1 MPSILGVIFDHDGTL
16 VDSLPAVVA
25 ATNHA
30 LRDAGLPEDDP
41 ERIVSAMVLA
51 TVPRMGFH
59 AGVSDVGEQQRLARE
74 FYRHFK
80 VYGPGYSALYPGIAD
95 LLVQLAHRGAAMGV
109 VSNNHGDLIRD
120 IMSKLGIGSH
130 FRCSVGEEDMPAPK
144 PDPRGL
150 LRVISDLGLRPWQ
163 CVYVGDSRIDAQV
176 ARAAGVRAFGV
187 TWGISPRDEMEAYG
201 FDLLLDHP
209 REILGA
215 VMALDEETNLE
226 G

>member
-1 MPSILGVIFDHDGTL
+1 MPAILGVIFDHDGTL

-30 LRDAGLPEDDP
+30 LRDAGLPEDEP

-59 AGVSDVGEQQRLARE
+59 AGIADPAEQQRLALA
-74 FYRHFK
+74 FYQHFK
-80 VYGPGYSALYPGIAD
+80 NYGPAYSTVYPGIPE
-95 LLVQLAHRGAAMGV
+95 LLAQLAHRGALMGV

-120 IMSKLGIGSH
+120 IMAGLGIGGH
-130 FRCSVGEEDMPAPK
+130 FQRAVGEEDMPAPK

-150 LRVISDLGLRPWQ
+150 LHVISELGLRPWQ

-201 FDLLLDHP
+201 FDLLLDDP

-215 VMALDEETNLE
+215 VTALDEETSLE
-226 G
+226 